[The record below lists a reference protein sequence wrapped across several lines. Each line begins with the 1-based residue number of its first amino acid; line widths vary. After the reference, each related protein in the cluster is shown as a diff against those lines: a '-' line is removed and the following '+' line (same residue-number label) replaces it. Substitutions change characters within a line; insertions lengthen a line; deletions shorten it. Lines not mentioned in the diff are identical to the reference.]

1 MNAYIFISFSLFF
14 VIHFWFTQKIY
25 SHNHFIIALL
35 FSLVIPFTAFLLI
48 NRDDWIKSLPLG
60 LLVFIFVVLLFLV
73 KRSYRQIN
81 KLLIRKNLIRKDY
94 DEKDFTYV
102 LWDSD
107 VNIPNW
113 WDEKLA
119 SKPSWLDNFISFM
132 LLILPILLMIVLKKL
147 IDNFS

>member
-1 MNAYIFISFSLFF
+1 MNAYIFNSFSLFF

-113 WDEKLA
+113 WDEKTSIETFVA
-119 SKPSWLDNFISFM
+119 RQFHIIHVTDSTNIAYDRFKEINR
-132 LLILPILLMIVLKKL
+132 
-147 IDNFS
+147 